1 MALSAYKINQSCPV
15 AGKHGSG
22 NISPRERH
30 PLYRLSREYGHP
42 AESLTI
48 LDDIAA
54 LPRQLQRALLVGCML
69 SHFSCVQLFVTP
81 FTVGRQAPLSMGFF
95 RQEYWSGLPC
105 PPPVD
110 LSNPGI
116 EPVSL
121 TSPALAGGFFTT
133 STTWEACTTE
143 NTKKN
148 FFLLLRIRVHFT
160 NMHLPICITNMHT
173 NMHLPYC
180 QLIQDNNKSKI
191 SCSKFAKITQ
201 NQGRF
206 SCNPNSQITY

>member
-1 MALSAYKINQSCPV
+1 MALSAYKINQGCSV

-54 LPRQLQRALLVGCML
+54 LPRQLQRALLVQCML
-69 SHFSCVQLFVTP
+69 SHFSYVQLFVTP
-81 FTVGRQAPLSMGFF
+81 CTVARQAPLSVGFF

-110 LSNPGI
+110 LSDPGI
-116 EPVSL
+116 KPVSL
-121 TSPALAGGFFTT
+121 TSPALAGGFF
-133 STTWEACTTE
+133 
-143 NTKKN
+143 
-148 FFLLLRIRVHFT
+148 FFLPLVPPGKLVQQKTLQIFFFFSLLRIREHFT
-160 NMHLPICITNMHT
+160 ILPIDT
-173 NMHLPYC
+173 
-180 QLIQDNNKSKI
+180 
-191 SCSKFAKITQ
+191 
-201 NQGRF
+201 R
-206 SCNPNSQITY
+206 

>member
-1 MALSAYKINQSCPV
+1 MALSAYKINQGCSV

-54 LPRQLQRALLVGCML
+54 LPRQLQRALLVQCML
-69 SHFSCVQLFVTP
+69 SHFSYVQLFVTP
-81 FTVGRQAPLSMGFF
+81 CTVGRQAPLSVGFF

-110 LSNPGI
+110 LSDPGI
-116 EPVSL
+116 KPVSL
-121 TSPALAGGFFTT
+121 CTSCDGRQICHHCA
-133 STTWEACTTE
+133 TWEDATDVDSWT
-143 NTKKN
+143 
-148 FFLLLRIRVHFT
+148 I
-160 NMHLPICITNMHT
+160 
-173 NMHLPYC
+173 
-180 QLIQDNNKSKI
+180 KSTI
-191 SCSKFAKITQ
+191 ELMLSNCGAGEDS
-201 NQGRF
+201 
-206 SCNPNSQITY
+206 